1 MLLEMK
7 DICKDYIQ
15 GRTPVS
21 VLKNVCLQVEEGDY
35 LAIMG
40 PSGSGKTTLMNL
52 IGCLDVPTRGSYLLD
67 GMDMGQMRPGKLAQV
82 RNETLG
88 FVFQSFYLL
97 PKLSAV
103 DNVALP
109 LLYAGVP
116 KKERRARAEEALRR
130 MGMADRLRFRP
141 NQLSGGQCQRVAI
154 ARAIVTK
161 PKLLLADEPTGA
173 LDSAAGNQIMDIF
186 DELNAEGVSIIMI
199 THEQEVADRA
209 RRICYIRDG
218 VLSGGLSLRREE
230 APAPAGLHV
239 TEDFLQELGMRETV
253 MEEADYEE
261 PSADS
266 VEEKCYEAPL
276 MKAVTAP
283 LPHVEELLRENTQS
297 QEERLGAGERIAE
310 EVHVL
315 PAVGSVEEAAASSK
329 ADGRET
335 LGTEEGAPRFTLSEF
350 WGKDEEVQDNV

>member
-1 MLLEMK
+1 MMLLEMK

-15 GRTPVS
+15 GKEPVR
-21 VLKNVCLQVEEGDY
+21 VLKDVCLQVEEGDY

-52 IGCLDVPTRGSYLLD
+52 IGCLDVPTGGAYLLCGED
-67 GMDMGQMRPGKLAQV
+67 IGKFRSNKLAQV

-97 PKLSAV
+97 PKMNAI

-130 MGMADRLRFRP
+130 MGLEDRMKFRP

-173 LDSAAGNQIMDIF
+173 LDSASGKQIMDIF
-186 DELNAEGVSIIMI
+186 DELNAEGVTIIMI
-199 THEQEVADRA
+199 THEQEVAARA
-209 RRICYIRDG
+209 RRICHIRDG
-218 VLSGGLSLRREE
+218 VLTGGM
-230 APAPAGLHV
+230 P
-239 TEDFLQELGMRETV
+239 
-253 MEEADYEE
+253 DYE
-261 PSADS
+261 
-266 VEEKCYEAPL
+266 
-276 MKAVTAP
+276 
-283 LPHVEELLRENTQS
+283 TQGMA
-297 QEERLGAGERIAE
+297 RK
-310 EVHVL
+310 V
-315 PAVGSVEEAAASSK
+315 
-329 ADGRET
+329 DF
-335 LGTEEGAPRFTLSEF
+335 EEGAEPIIDIGQMPKSTAPSSMEDTRDLSGDLKDVLAQIPDVFEKPQIEF
-350 WGKDEEVQDNV
+350 ADAGDVFHFSPDVFAEEESDILQEARALIGMEPMESFFENGKEAEQDV